1 MRPKSAFGKAI
12 LLVLAGVPFVF
23 SACGG
28 GSAVKSDPA
37 PVAESPAAASAPSTA
52 AGPKETPLARKYD
65 RIVFQKFEFEPA
77 IETDYPGAVA
87 ECEKSALEAVIA
99 AKIFASAARETAGEK
114 GSGTLLAKAR
124 VTNLR
129 IVSPAA
135 RMWGG
140 AFAGSSE
147 MSLQLKLTDAST
159 GALVREKELST
170 NNNPWAAAWTWGNS
184 DRSLPTDLGRMVAEY
199 LGSIQPQ
206 NGKIADPTPAKAEKA
221 IPESKK
227 SETKTETASAVK
239 EQPKPAP
246 APSEKL
252 SPPPQAAQTFV
263 VIKEAS
269 LRSAA
274 NTRSKVLST
283 LKKGTKV
290 EYLGKSGTWLNVK
303 LSTGVTGWVS
313 NSLVTEQK

>member
-1 MRPKSAFGKAI
+1 MTPLVLI
-12 LLVLAGVPFVF
+12 LLLFVF

-37 PVAESPAAASAPSTA
+37 PAADSTATASAPAAAAV
-52 AGPKETPLARKYD
+52 KETPLARNYD
-65 RIVFQKFEFEPA
+65 RIVFQKFEFDPA

-87 ECEKSALEAVIA
+87 ECERSALEATIA
-99 AKIFASAARETAGEK
+99 AKIFASAAREAAGEK
-114 GSGTLLAKAR
+114 GSGTLLARAR

-147 MSLQLKLTDAST
+147 MSLSLKLTDAAT

-170 NNNPWAAAWTWGNS
+170 NNNPWAAAWTWGSS

-206 NGKIADPTPAKAEKA
+206 SGKIADPAPAKAEKA
-221 IPESKK
+221 IPESNKPEA
-227 SETKTETASAVK
+227 SLRSAASTEK
-239 EQPKPAP
+239 EPAKPAQG
-246 APSEKL
+246 EKP
-252 SPPPQAAQTFV
+252 SPPPQAAQTYV
-263 VIKEAS
+263 VVKEAS

-274 NTRSKVLST
+274 STKGKILST

-290 EYLGKSGTWLNVK
+290 EYLGTSGTWLNVK
-303 LSTGVTGWVS
+303 LSTGVTGWIS
-313 NSLVTEQK
+313 NNLVTEQK

>member
-1 MRPKSAFGKAI
+1 MRSKSTFNKMT
-12 LLVLAGVPFVF
+12 LLVLAFFLFVF

-37 PVAESPAAASAPSTA
+37 APAVAPADSSAAPSTA
-52 AGPKETPLARKYD
+52 ASKEAPLGKRYD
-65 RIVFQKFEFEPA
+65 KIVFQKFEYDPK
-77 IETDYPGAVA
+77 IEADYPGAVA

-99 AKIFASAARETAGEK
+99 TKIFVSAVREANGAKPAGA
-114 GSGTLLAKAR
+114 LLVNAK

-129 IVSPAA
+129 IVSPGA

-147 MSLQLKLTDAST
+147 MSLQMKLIDAST
-159 GALVREKELST
+159 GTVVREKELST

-206 NGKIADPTPAKAEKA
+206 NDKIADSVPITAEKKIVEPKA
-221 IPESKK
+221 
-227 SETKTETASAVK
+227 SEPLSVVK
-239 EQPKPAP
+239 EQAKPIP
-246 APSEKL
+246 APSENL
-252 SPPPQAAQTFV
+252 PSASQAAKTV
-263 VIKEAS
+263 VVLKEAS
-269 LRSAA
+269 LRSAP
-274 NTRSKVLST
+274 NTKSKILLT
-283 LKKGTKV
+283 LKKGAKA
-290 EYLGKSGTWLNVK
+290 EYLGKSGNWLNIK
-303 LSTGVTGWVS
+303 SSTGVTGWVF

>member
-1 MRPKSAFGKAI
+1 MRTKWTFDKMVPPM
-12 LLVLAGVPFVF
+12 LVLLLFVF

-37 PVAESPAAASAPSTA
+37 PAKESPAAAAAPSTA
-52 AGPKETPLARKYD
+52 AVKETPLARKYD

-114 GSGTLLAKAR
+114 SSGTLLAKAR

-147 MSLQLKLTDAST
+147 MSLQMKLIDAST

-206 NGKIADPTPAKAEKA
+206 NGKIAASAPTKAEKA
-221 IPESKK
+221 IPESNR
-227 SETKTETASAVK
+227 SETKPETASAVK
-239 EQPKPAP
+239 EQPRPIQTP
-246 APSEKL
+246 RENVSSPSE
-252 SPPPQAAQTFV
+252 AAKTFV
-263 VIKEAS
+263 VVKEAS

-274 NTRSKVLST
+274 NTKSKILST
-283 LKKGTKV
+283 LKKGTKI

-303 LSTGVTGWVS
+303 LSTGMTGWVS
-313 NSLVTEQK
+313 NTLVAEQK

>member
-1 MRPKSAFGKAI
+1 MRSKSTFNKTT
-12 LLVLAGVPFVF
+12 LLVLALLLFVF

-37 PVAESPAAASAPSTA
+37 PSTDSPAAAAAPSA
-52 AGPKETPLARKYD
+52 AGPKEAPLAKKYD
-65 RIVFQKFEFEPA
+65 KIVFQKFEFDPT
-77 IETDYPGAVA
+77 IEADYPGAVA

-99 AKIFASAARETAGEK
+99 TKIFASAAKETAGEK
-114 GSGTLLAKAR
+114 SAGTLLAKAK

-129 IVSPAA
+129 MVSPAA

-140 AFAGSSE
+140 GFAGSSE

-159 GALVREKELST
+159 GALVKEKELST

-199 LGSIQPQ
+199 LSSIQPQ
-206 NGKIADPTPAKAEKA
+206 NDKIAVSAPIKPEKETT
-221 IPESKK
+221 ESKT
-227 SETKTETASAVK
+227 SEKVSVVK
-239 EQPKPAP
+239 EQAKPTQVP
-246 APSEKL
+246 TEKL
-252 SPPPQAAQTFV
+252 SPPSEAAQTFL

-269 LRSAA
+269 LRSAP
-274 NTRSKVLST
+274 NTKSKILST
-283 LKKGTKV
+283 LKKGTKI

>member
-1 MRPKSAFGKAI
+1 MRSKSTCDKMT
-12 LLVLAGVPFVF
+12 LLAALALLLFVF

-37 PVAESPAAASAPSTA
+37 PSKDSPAATSAA
-52 AGPKETPLARKYD
+52 AVKENPLARKYD
-65 RIVFQKFEFEPA
+65 RIVFQKFEYEPS

-114 GSGTLLAKAR
+114 SAGALLAKAR

-129 IVSPAA
+129 MVSPAA

-140 AFAGSSE
+140 GFAGSSE

-159 GALVREKELST
+159 GAVVREKELST

-206 NGKIADPTPAKAEKA
+206 NDKIAVSAPIKPEKETTESKPAEKVEKASMVKEEPAK
-221 IPESKK
+221 P
-227 SETKTETASAVK
+227 V
-239 EQPKPAP
+239 Q
-246 APSEKL
+246 APSEKTS
-252 SPPPQAAQTFV
+252 SPSQAAKTFV
-263 VIKEAS
+263 VVKEAS
-269 LRSAA
+269 LRSEA
-274 NTRSKVLST
+274 NTKSKILST
-283 LKKGTKV
+283 LKKGTKI
-290 EYLGKSGTWLNVK
+290 EYLGKSGNWLNVK

>member
-1 MRPKSAFGKAI
+1 MRSKSTFDKMA
-12 LLVLAGVPFVF
+12 LLVLALFLFVF

-37 PVAESPAAASAPSTA
+37 PAKDSPAATAAPSA
-52 AGPKETPLARKYD
+52 AAVKETPLARKYD

-77 IETDYPGAVA
+77 IEADYPGAVA

-114 GSGTLLAKAR
+114 SAGTLLAKAK

-129 IVSPAA
+129 MVSPAA

-140 AFAGSSE
+140 GFAGSSE

-159 GALVREKELST
+159 GAVVREKELST

-206 NGKIADPTPAKAEKA
+206 NGKIAASAPIKPEKETTESNTSEKA
-221 IPESKK
+221 KVG
-227 SETKTETASAVK
+227 AVK
-239 EQPKPAP
+239 EQAKPTQV
-246 APSEKL
+246 PSENVS
-252 SPPPQAAQTFV
+252 SPSEAAKTFV

-269 LRSAA
+269 LRSAP
-274 NTRSKVLST
+274 NTKSKTLAT
-283 LKKGTKV
+283 LKKGTKI
-290 EYLGKSGTWLNVK
+290 EYLGKSGTWFNVK
-303 LSTGVTGWVS
+303 LPTGVTGWVS